1 MYSPEEENEHQ
12 RMRVDM
18 SQNVPFAVHNT
29 QHRESSGKKKQQDQS
44 LLEGMKDFIV
54 QKKLNFFEKLDD
66 MEHRL
71 KISQDRIE
79 KEAAEER
86 KADEM
91 KIKFESMMTE
101 AIYVINDV
109 DRQEAQSRSSGGK
122 TATTRDSDSDMDS
135 SFTAS
140 SKP

>member
-1 MYSPEEENEHQ
+1 
-12 RMRVDM
+12 
-18 SQNVPFAVHNT
+18 
-29 QHRESSGKKKQQDQS
+29 
-44 LLEGMKDFIV
+44 MKDFIV

-101 AIYVINDV
+101 AIYVINDIE
-109 DRQEAQSRSSGGK
+109 RQEA
-122 TATTRDSDSDMDS
+122 
-135 SFTAS
+135 
-140 SKP
+140 